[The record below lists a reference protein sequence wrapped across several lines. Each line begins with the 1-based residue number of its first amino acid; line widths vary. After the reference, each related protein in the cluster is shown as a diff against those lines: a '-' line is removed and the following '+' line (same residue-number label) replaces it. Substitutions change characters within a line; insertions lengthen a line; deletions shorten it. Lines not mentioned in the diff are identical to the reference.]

1 MRRLHSLSNRVLAD
15 YAGGRSGYRL
25 DAQALISITTCDRSP
40 LVRAFVPA
48 FHRFCLGN
56 PRFDLLLSIDGAAFG
71 SNPDS
76 LAFARERGIA
86 FLVSRIPEG
95 VGISKNRVVARLG
108 GYTYY
113 FFVED
118 DVELLDPRV
127 FDTHIRLSEESGI
140 HHFSLHE
147 RARIRHVIS
156 TTECQ
161 GTKIIHALYG
171 SAQLSF
177 FTRTA
182 LVAAGGWHPDF
193 ASRRRGGH
201 TEHSYRVY
209 RNGLAPAP
217 FNIAEGCLGDLAWA
231 NPPSVVSDCG
241 RPITSNGILTA
252 EQELIDRRLKHL
264 PLATPSRFRLA
275 VPEHRRFGRCHRKF
289 SSSIRSRPSWSICV

>member
-1 MRRLHSLSNRVLAD
+1 MRRHNILSNRVLAD
-15 YAGGRSGYRL
+15 YAGGNSEYRL
-25 DAQALISITTCDRSP
+25 GAQALIAITTCDRSP

-86 FLVSRIPEG
+86 FVMSRVPEG

-108 GYTYY
+108 GYRYY

-127 FDTHIRLSEESGI
+127 FDTLIRLSDGSGI

-147 RARIRHVIS
+147 RARIRHVMS
-156 TTECQ
+156 TSEFQ
-161 GTKIIHALYG
+161 GMKIIHALYG

-217 FNIAEGCLGDLAWA
+217 FNIAEDCLGDLVWG
-231 NPPSVVSDCG
+231 NPPSVVSPG
-241 RPITSNGILTA
+241 GQPITSHGIFTA
-252 EQELIDRRLKHL
+252 EQELIDRRVMHL
-264 PLATPSRFRLA
+264 HLATPSPFRLA
-275 VPEHRRFGRCHRKF
+275 VPKRPRNAGF
-289 SSSIRSRPSWSICV
+289 SVSVTGNSRPA